1 MPGRHRSFSLALF
14 VALLVGLAS
23 CGPRA
28 RLPEGP
34 TPIPTLAPAT
44 GIPSAIEPTELPA
57 FAVLSYPAQPPSA
70 AVGQE
75 IYATRCAQCQGEDG
89 TGSVPGSRNFRDLD
103 YMRGE
108 APVDFYTAVTEG
120 RGEMPS
126 YRDLLSSD
134 ERWDV
139 VFYVWRLSTTAEILE
154 QGQSLF
160 ESDCASCHGEDGS
173 GELLGS
179 ADFTDLRQMDNLAPR
194 DLYLTVT
201 QGRGS
206 MPAWQSLLNQDE
218 RWSVIDYLRT
228 FTYGPNLEAEVAI
241 AGPTATSAEAVEA
254 SACDTAQANPFD
266 WEDAGAIQEGQALYL
281 VQCAMCHGPDGSGG
295 VPQTPDFTSAEV
307 SSDLMAN
314 PGLYFCSLT
323 EGKGVMPAFGDSLS
337 QEERWQALTFM
348 DSLGP

>member
-1 MPGRHRSFSLALF
+1 MRGPHRSLSKVLF
-14 VALLVGLAS
+14 VALIIGLAS
-23 CGPRA
+23 CGPPA

-44 GIPSAIEPTELPA
+44 GIPSAIEPTEQPA

-75 IYATRCAQCQGEDG
+75 IYESHCAQCHGEDG

-108 APVDFYTAVTEG
+108 SPAYFYSAVTEG

-126 YRDLLSSD
+126 YGDLLSSD
-134 ERWDV
+134 ERWDA
-139 VFYVWRLSTTAEILE
+139 VFYVWRLSTNGEILE
-154 QGQSLF
+154 QGQNLF
-160 ESDCASCHGEDGS
+160 ESDCATCHGEDGS

-206 MPAWQSLLNQDE
+206 MPAWQSVLGQDE
-218 RWSVIDYLRT
+218 RWAVIDYLRT
-228 FTYGPNLEAEVAI
+228 FSYDPVLETEVAI
-241 AGPTATSAEAVEA
+241 AGPTATSAEVVEA
-254 SACDTAQANPFD
+254 STCDAAQANPLD
-266 WEDAGAIQEGQALYL
+266 WEDAGVIQEGQALYL

-295 VPQTPDFTSAEV
+295 LPQTPDFTSAEINDV
-307 SSDLMAN
+307 LLAD
-314 PGLYFCSLT
+314 PGPRFCSVT
-323 EGKGVMPAFGDSLS
+323 EGQGVMPAFGTSLTE
-337 QEERWQALTFM
+337 EERWQVITYM
-348 DSLGP
+348 GSLGP

>member
-1 MPGRHRSFSLALF
+1 MSRRNRSFFQVLL

-23 CGPRA
+23 CSPPA

-44 GIPSAIEPTELPA
+44 GIPSAIEPTDLPA

-75 IYATRCAQCQGEDG
+75 IYATRCAQCHGEDG

-108 APVDFYTAVTEG
+108 APADFYSAVTEG
-120 RGEMPS
+120 RGDMPS
-126 YRDLLSSD
+126 YHDLLSSD

-139 VFYVWRLSTTAEILE
+139 VFYVWRLSTSAEILND
-154 QGQSLF
+154 GRNLY
-160 ESDCASCHGEDGS
+160 ESDCSTCHGEDGS

-194 DLYLTVT
+194 DLYLIVT

-206 MPAWQSLLNQDE
+206 MPAWQSLLSQDD
-218 RWSVIDYLRT
+218 RWAVIDYLRT
-228 FTYGPNLEAEVAI
+228 FTYEPDLEAEVAF
-241 AGPTATSAEAVEA
+241 AGPTATSAEAVEP
-254 SACDTAQANPFD
+254 SACDADQANPFD
-266 WEDAGAIQEGQALYL
+266 WEDAGTIQEGQALYL

-295 VPQTPDFTSAEV
+295 LPQTPDFTSVEINDV
-307 SSDLMAN
+307 LMAD
-314 PGLYFCSLT
+314 PGPRFCSVT
-323 EGKGVMPAFGDSLS
+323 EGLGIMPAFGTSLTD
-337 QEERWQALTFM
+337 EERWQVITYM
-348 DSLGP
+348 GSLGP